1 MNTSKKLLTLAI
13 TAAAS
18 HSSLVHAQEAIEES
32 NLLGDAALEEV
43 VVTGSRIQ
51 RSTFD
56 TPSPTTMIDKESIKM
71 TGELNLNEVLSTMPQ
86 FGSGLDSTSGSYS
99 FGNSGLNVLD
109 LRDLG
114 VKRTLALVNGHRPV
128 QTTSDDNTM
137 VTEIGM
143 IPSELIERVEVLT
156 GGASAVYGADAVAG
170 VVNFILRD
178 DYDGMSLRAQ
188 AGDSDAGGAANKS
201 LTFTFGENFAE
212 ERGNIALS
220 LDYFQQDPL
229 YFRDRKSAAGR
240 NRYIPNPEDT
250 GPDDGIP
257 DQIIHDSVT
266 YQDFNI
272 DGNVFGVWNGAAG
285 DSDWYQ
291 IDGAEAVLRTPATAI
306 SQGWMVTD
314 GSGFDPNAYNFARSP
329 YERLNSYSRVNYEI
343 SESIS
348 IAADLTYSATES
360 YDEIDPDFIFSSWTT
375 VEELQGNGVTIP
387 DSVLTV
393 LDAYGDNWLQLP
405 YTFDEAGPRWHE
417 TDREYVAA
425 TVTLEGELD
434 NGWQWDTYVSSGYT
448 STELTRGNNIRY
460 DRIDANTFTL
470 IGPCVEAGNCP
481 EFSPFEPTSDAV
493 NDYIMATHV
502 TTTDIKQHTFAANI
516 TGDLFMAPAGIVKFG
531 AGFESRYENLDYQP
545 SELWESGV
553 LSSQQTSIDDVSR
566 TVHEAYGELLVP
578 ILADLPL
585 VDSLE
590 FETAVRAAEYSTESA
605 NFTSW
610 KTGLNWAINDSLR
623 FRSVYSMAV
632 RAPQLGEMFLGTS
645 VGYSD
650 LTDPCDSDEISGGPS
665 DGRRA
670 ANCASLGIDAGWD
683 SNLKGQRGRVISEGN
698 ENLTEEEATTFTAG
712 FVFTPTFIDGLNVS
726 IDYYDIDLSDM
737 IVRFGASKTLS
748 LCVDSE
754 TVNNDFCSQ
763 IVRAANGDVESVR
776 DTYINADGSRRTGVD
791 IEADYKFSLA
801 DAISLPGD
809 LRFNLL
815 ATRQLEHS
823 YSATDG
829 LTGELITTDY
839 AGEYGVPDWKA
850 DLSTTYSLNDL
861 TLRLTTKFT
870 QGGPIDLD
878 GRAERYE
885 NSVIKDSL
893 YYNLWAGYQVNEA
906 AQAYVG
912 VNNLTDETWTDHPYT
927 SWGSANYSLLGRYM
941 FAGVSFTF

>member
-13 TAAAS
+13 TATTC
-18 HSSLVHAQEAIEES
+18 HSSLLHAQS
-32 NLLGDAALEEV
+32 TSVDTNLLGDAALEEV

-56 TPSPTTMIDKESIKM
+56 TPSPTTMIDKEAIQM

-86 FGSGLDSTSGSYS
+86 FGSGYDSTSGSYS

-114 VKRTLALVNGHRPV
+114 VKRTLSLVNGHRPV

-170 VVNFILRD
+170 VVNFILKN
-178 DYDGMSLRAQ
+178 DYEGLSLRAQ
-188 AGDSDAGGAANKS
+188 AGDSDAGGAANQS
-201 LTFTFGENFAE
+201 ITFTFGQNFADD
-212 ERGNIALS
+212 RGNFALS
-220 LDYFQQDPL
+220 LDWFEQDPL
-229 YFRDRKSAAGR
+229 FFRDRKNAAGR
-240 NRYIPNPEDT
+240 SRYIPNPEDT

-257 DQIIHDSVT
+257 DQIIHNSIT

-272 DGNVFGVWNGAAG
+272 RGNVFGVWNGAAG

-291 IDGAEAVLRTPATAI
+291 INGDEAELRTPASAI
-306 SQGWMVTD
+306 SQGWKVTD

-329 YERLNSYSRVNYEI
+329 FERLNGYSRVQYEI
-343 SESIS
+343 SENTS
-348 IAADLTYSATES
+348 IAADLMYSGTQS
-360 YDEIDPDFIFSSWTT
+360 YDEVDPDFIWSNWTT
-375 VEELQGNGVTIP
+375 VETLQANNITVP

-393 LDAYGDNWLQLP
+393 LEAYGDNWLQLP
-405 YTFDEAGPRWHE
+405 YTFDEAGPRWHQ
-417 TDREYVAA
+417 TDREYLAA
-425 TVTLEGELD
+425 SITLEGELE
-434 NGWQWDTYVSSGYT
+434 NGWRWDTYVNSGYT
-448 STELTRGNNIRY
+448 STELTRGNNIRF
-460 DRIDANTFTL
+460 DRFDSSTFTL
-470 IGPCVEAGNCP
+470 IGPCVDAGNCP
-481 EFSPFEPTSDAV
+481 EFSPFESTSDAV
-493 NDYIMATHV
+493 NDYIMATHL
-502 TTTDIKQHTFAANI
+502 TTTDVKQHTFAANI
-516 TGDLFMAPAGIVKFG
+516 TGDLFNVPAGIARFG

-545 SELWESGV
+545 SDLWQSGV
-553 LSSQQTSIDDVSR
+553 LSSQQTAIDDVSR

-585 VDSLE
+585 VDALE
-590 FETAVRAAEYSTESA
+590 FEAAVRGAEYSTETA

-610 KTGLNWAINDSLR
+610 KTGINWTINDSLR

-645 VGYSD
+645 IGYSD
-650 LTDPCDSDEISGGPS
+650 LTDPCDSDEVNGGPA

-670 ANCASLGIDAGWD
+670 ANCAALGIDGNWD

-698 ENLTEEEATTFTAG
+698 QDLKEEEATTFTAG
-712 FVFTPTFIDGLNVS
+712 FVFTPTFVDGLNIS

-737 IVRFGASKTLS
+737 IVRFGASNTLA

-754 TVNNDFCSQ
+754 SINNDFCSQ
-763 IVRAANGDVESVR
+763 VMRAANGDVESVR

-791 IEADYKFSLA
+791 IEADYRFSLA
-801 DAISLPGD
+801 DAISLPGE

-815 ATRQLEHS
+815 ATRQLESS
-823 YSATDG
+823 YSATDN
-829 LTGELITTDY
+829 LTGKLVTTEY
-839 AGEYGVPDWKA
+839 VGEFGVPEWKA
-850 DLSTTYSLNDL
+850 DLSTSYYLNDL
-861 TLRLTTKFT
+861 TLNLTTKFT

-878 GRAERYE
+878 GNPERYE
-885 NSVIKDSL
+885 NSVIRNSL
-893 YYNLWAGYQVNEA
+893 YYNLWAGYQVTEA
-906 AQAYVG
+906 AKAYLG

-927 SWGSANYSLLGRYM
+927 SYGSANYSLLGRYM
-941 FAGVSFTF
+941 YAGVRFAF